1 MFRRMRVGGQE
12 EAVEEEDS
20 NDDDYVGE
28 GSEHTAATESRSV
41 LFMFP

>member
-1 MFRRMRVGGQE
+1 MRGGGKAG
-12 EAVEEEDS
+12 AVEEEDS